1 MQFIITAYDGDDDK
15 ALERRLAVREEH
27 LKSVEN
33 RFKSGEHLYGCAL
46 FDDEGKMIGSVM
58 IVDYPSRAE
67 LDNWLK
73 VEPYVV
79 GNVWQRIDIKSAAVA
94 PIFMELYK

>member
-1 MQFIITAYDGDDDK
+1 
-15 ALERRLAVREEH
+15 
-27 LKSVEN
+27 
-33 RFKSGEHLYGCAL
+33 
-46 FDDEGKMIGSVM
+46 M

-79 GNVWQRIDIKSAAVA
+79 GNVWQRIDIKPAAVA
-94 PIFMELYK
+94 PMFMELYK